1 MIAICQHD
9 RTNVP
14 RFITEITKVI
24 EERGLHI
31 DGIYRV
37 SGNLSSI
44 QKIRC
49 QVDQDRYDVLWKEDD
64 IHVLT
69 GALKLFFRELS
80 EPIFPVSLNKEFMSA
95 IRQVNVKARVSTMED
110 LLAKLPVVHKE
121 TLRVLLEH
129 LLRLVFI
136 FDVLGLKIYFL
147 GWISNQVK
155 TG

>member
-9 RTNVP
+9 RANVP
-14 RFITEITKVI
+14 RFITEITKII
-24 EERGLHI
+24 EERGLQV

-80 EPIFPVSLNKEFMSA
+80 EPIFPISLNKEFMSA
-95 IRQVNVKARVSTMED
+95 IRQVNLKAKVNTIDD
-110 LLAKLPVVHKE
+110 LLSKLHVVHKE
-121 TLRVLLEH
+121 TLRVLLAH
-129 LLRLVFI
+129 LLRFALIRSCMKVRVHF
-136 FDVLGLKIYFL
+136 
-147 GWISNQVK
+147 
-155 TG
+155 